1 MARVR
6 ISLPRPFLSG
16 PERRRGVEVEA
27 DTVGQALQR
36 LAETCPELK
45 GQLFAAP
52 GKLSP
57 GVVVF
62 VGQRDVRFA
71 GGLNA
76 RLEDGQVVYVMLP
89 TYVG

>member
-1 MARVR
+1 MARVS
-6 ISLPRPFLSG
+6 IFLPRPFLSG
-16 PERRRGVEVEA
+16 RERRRGVQVDA
-27 DTVGQALQR
+27 NTVGQALQR
-36 LAETCPELK
+36 LAEMFPELR

-62 VGQRDVRFA
+62 IGQRDARFA

-76 RLEDGQVVYVMLP
+76 RLEDGQVLYIMLP
-89 TYVG
+89 AYVG